1 MLVFLLYSYYKLVN
15 QSLKFIPKTKLI
27 MLNLKKITYQPQT
40 GNKKILDDISFNVH
54 ENELILICGKSG
66 SGKTTLLEIISG
78 LTIPQ
83 KGKITWKNKTISAR
97 QRRWVSGVVFQFPE
111 RYFLGTTIGKELQI
125 GHKNMREKNIDIV
138 LQKVGLSNI
147 NLTQPPEQLSGGQQR
162 RLAVAVQLLR
172 NPSILLLDEPTAG
185 LDWSMK
191 NDVKNLVLNL
201 KNKNTIIIVTHEPS
215 LFKGI
220 TSKIINIDR
229 GKIKKLLI
237 ENHGR

>member
-1 MLVFLLYSYYKLVN
+1 MLD
-15 QSLKFIPKTKLI
+15 LKE
-27 MLNLKKITYQPQT
+27 ITYQPQT
-40 GNKKILDDISFNVH
+40 GNKKILDDISFSIH
-54 ENELILICGKSG
+54 ENEIILICGNSG

-97 QRRWVSGVVFQFPE
+97 QRRWISGLVFQFPE
-111 RYFLGTTIGKELQI
+111 RYFLGATIGKELRI
-125 GHKNMREKNIDIV
+125 GHKSLREKNINRV
-138 LQKVGLSNI
+138 LKKVGLSGL

-162 RLAVAVQLLR
+162 RLAVAVQLMR
-172 NPSILLLDEPTAG
+172 NPTILLLDEPTAG

-215 LFKGI
+215 LFEKI
-220 TSKIINIDR
+220 SSKMLILER
-229 GKIKKLLI
+229 GKIEKSVK
-237 ENHGR
+237 